1 LSSPSRTWSN
11 LTERLTYAGAELT
24 AARLLNADADGI
36 SALNLTVSDQETIL
50 RILDHPPEGLAE
62 LRAASRESMS
72 GRNARGSKTKRI

>member
-50 RILDHPPEGLAE
+50 RILDRPPEGLAE

-72 GRNARGSKTKRI
+72 GRNARGSRTKRI

>member
-1 LSSPSRTWSN
+1 LSSPPRTWSN

-36 SALNLTVSDQETIL
+36 SDLNLTVSDQETIL

-72 GRNARGSKTKRI
+72 GRNARGSRTKRI